1 VVITG
6 DINYKNSAEEQN
18 SVLSRWAYHK
28 VSSQVDEQFIDGR
41 KSFIFSWDKEL
52 RPIHEEAM
60 LHFLDPEKKG
70 EKFVPK
76 LFPVEPK
83 GHQVDPKKAIKSP
96 ESFEMGA
103 ETKIRSPDTQTQ
115 TLYDGQTP

>member
-1 VVITG
+1 MVIPG
-6 DINYKNSAEEQN
+6 DINYKNSAGEQN

-41 KSFIFSWDKEL
+41 KSFIFFWDKEL

-83 GHQVDPKKAIKSP
+83 GHQVDPKKVSL
-96 ESFEMGA
+96 
-103 ETKIRSPDTQTQ
+103 RC
-115 TLYDGQTP
+115 